1 MKKFI
6 YYILWT
12 SLMFSPSCLIGQIQE
27 DTTLQKFDNGNKY
40 IKLHYAD
47 YAKLMND
54 IVDLKD
60 MLVELDTIGAF
71 YDLELETTLKRMWLI
86 LFETT
91 YEEKK
96 LEQE

>member
-1 MKKFI
+1 MKRFI

-12 SLMFSPSCLIGQIQE
+12 SLVFSPRFLVAQTQE
-27 DTTLQKFDNGNKY
+27 DTTLQKFDNGQKY

-54 IVDLKD
+54 IIDLKD
-60 MLVELDTIGAF
+60 MLIELDTIGAF
-71 YDLELETTLKRMWLI
+71 DDSELETTLKRMWLI
-86 LFETT
+86 LFETR
-91 YEEKK
+91 YEKEE

>member
-12 SLMFSPSCLIGQIQE
+12 SLMFSPSCLIGKIQE

-71 YDLELETTLKRMWLI
+71 NDLELETTLKRMWLI